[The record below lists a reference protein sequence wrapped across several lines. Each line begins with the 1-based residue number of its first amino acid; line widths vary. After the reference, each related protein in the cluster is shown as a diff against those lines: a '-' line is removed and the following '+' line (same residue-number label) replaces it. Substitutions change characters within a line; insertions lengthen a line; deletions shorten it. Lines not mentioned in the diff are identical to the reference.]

1 MKLSDLL
8 KVMNPNDLIYCN
20 ECAEEGGWMMRGH
33 GWDSEIANKW
43 FVAKVFVNSKGN
55 LQCYVVEKR
64 LGGLIA

>member
-20 ECAEEGGWMMRGH
+20 ECVEEGGWMMRGH

-43 FVAKVFVNSKGN
+43 FVDKVFVNSKGN
-55 LQCYVVEKR
+55 LQ
-64 LGGLIA
+64 